1 MLCDVPALVSKRDGQ
16 WPMTYA
22 IAMGVRRGQTQLKA
36 MVEQIL
42 ADYGV
47 PDATPA
53 QPADG
58 GRRASP
64 AARSD

>member
-1 MLCDVPALVSKRDGQ
+1 
-16 WPMTYA
+16 MTYA

-42 ADYGV
+42 IKEKPAIARILADYGV

-53 QPADG
+53 QSADG